1 MMKFIENTQ
10 GSGCV
15 HFMVWQEY
23 ENEENEE
30 FDDSYSNYLGC
41 LELGDDS
48 WYRFRS
54 STKLMTSFDLDVI
67 SSKLASLNHE
77 QWQATQDIL
86 KNLT

>member
-23 ENEENEE
+23 ENEENED

-54 STKLMTSFDLDVI
+54 STKLMTCGELQLVA
-67 SSKLASLNHE
+67 SKLSELNHE